1 MLNVYNWYYFSH
13 YLYLNKIPL
22 LPKLISYL
30 IRFIFSAWIPHTAS
44 IGKGTVLGYGGLGI
58 VIHGRA
64 VLGEYCHV
72 DQNVTIGGTSKKREV
87 PIIGNYV
94 YIGAGAKI
102 LGPIKIGNNIVIGAN
117 AVVITDIPDG
127 SVVVGVPAK
136 IVKSGIRMQ
145 DYV

>member
-1 MLNVYNWYYFSH
+1 MLNVHNWYYFLH
-13 YLYLNKIPL
+13 YLYRNKIPL
-22 LPKLISYL
+22 LPKLVSYL
-30 IRFIFSAWIPHTAS
+30 IRFIFSALIPHTAS
-44 IGKGTVLGYGGLGI
+44 IGKGTVFGYGGLGI
-58 VIHGRA
+58 VIHARA

-72 DQNVTIGGTSKKREV
+72 DQNITIGGTSKKREV
-87 PIIGNYV
+87 PIIGNHV

-127 SVVVGVPAK
+127 SLVVGVPAK